1 MKQKKKGVLM
11 QISAKELSDLI
22 PNSNNRV
29 DGVIKQV
36 TQRRVRQIKENMVQF
51 GYKRGL
57 PVIINDE
64 LVICDGHHRVQAA
77 IELDIPAWVLIDP
90 DAKVEDYAQISA
102 SANRWNLNDF
112 VKAAVNNGSKTAKF
126 IEFFMEKFGFSA
138 SVVLKVEWG
147 RRESVNQ
154 YIKMI
159 QSDTLTFDNIERSK
173 ERFQHLRDCID
184 LCPWSEQKLILA
196 FASLMQH
203 EQYKPEVMINKLKM
217 KGGEILGCNQERT
230 YMEQLQRIYNH
241 GSKSRKIYF
250 L

>member
-64 LVICDGHHRVQAA
+64 LIICDGHHRVQAA

-90 DAKVEDYAQISA
+90 DAKIKMPFPFKDLIGPQAFFTTCYAPLFDAFPDLERRDWIVIGGETEEGNHWVGCGGHYSGT
-102 SANRWNLNDF
+102 F
-112 VKAAVNNGSKTAKF
+112 VAPWLDIPATGHLAHMRF
-126 IEFFMEKFGFSA
+126 HEFFRFEIL
-138 SVVLKVEWG
+138 VLALS
-147 RRESVNQ
+147 RP
-154 YIKMI
+154 
-159 QSDTLTFDNIERSK
+159 RS
-173 ERFQHLRDCID
+173 FWHWSID
-184 LCPWSEQKLILA
+184 LL
-196 FASLMQH
+196 
-203 EQYKPEVMINKLKM
+203 
-217 KGGEILGCNQERT
+217 
-230 YMEQLQRIYNH
+230 
-241 GSKSRKIYF
+241 
-250 L
+250 